1 MHASYIIILS
11 LLILINLLYYLHDNL
26 RISNIV
32 RNGLMKLK
40 ASGYIKPKRQNLRR
54 SKQSNNEDCGSK
66 SEECGSESGQCGTE
80 YEECES
86 DSN

>member
-11 LLILINLLYYLHDNL
+11 LLILIHLLYYLHDNL

-54 SKQSNNEDCGSK
+54 SKQSNEDCGSK